1 MIIIFE
7 CCVLSQLFHSPLSLS
22 SSGSLKKKKKQ
33 KRGSLLPLHFGHK
46 GGIFCVSEVTDIP
59 PGNPDS
65 WRRQWH
71 PTPVLLPGKSHGPRS
86 LVGYSPWGHQELD
99 TTEQLTLF
107 TSLSSYKNLIF
118 RIKKKFIIL
127 IKTVL

>member
-1 MIIIFE
+1 MLDAFVFIIVISF
-7 CCVLSQLFHSPLSLS
+7 SRIDPLIISF
-22 SSGSLKKKKKQ
+22 GNV
-33 KRGSLLPLHFGHK
+33 GLLVDGLGL
-46 GGIFCVSEVTDIP
+46 
-59 PGNPDS
+59 
-65 WRRQWH
+65 QA
-71 PTPVLLPGKSHGPRS
+71 
-86 LVGYSPWGHQELD
+86 VGLD